1 MGKDDNIAPSNV
13 QTTIIGE
20 NDFEL
25 QSKALAQCNDSFV
38 TGYKTAESNI
48 AYLGMPYHD
57 KYFQI
62 LREQDEHVDYH
73 HK

>member
-1 MGKDDNIAPSNV
+1 LNIGDENVIAPSNV

-20 NDFEL
+20 TEFEL

-48 AYLGMPYHD
+48 AYLGLPYHD

-62 LREQDEHVDYH
+62 LRE
-73 HK
+73 